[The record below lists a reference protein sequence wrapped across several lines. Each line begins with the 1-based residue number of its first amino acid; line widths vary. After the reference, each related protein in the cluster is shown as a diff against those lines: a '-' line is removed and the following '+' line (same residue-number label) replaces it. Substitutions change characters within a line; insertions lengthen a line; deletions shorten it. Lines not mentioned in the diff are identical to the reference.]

1 MIFYFTGTGNSLAAA
16 QTIARAT
23 DDLLVDIGAAYKYK
37 DFDFTLAQG
46 EQLGFVFPV
55 YNYTTPPIIDAFLKR
70 ARFRTG
76 NKETFTPDYC
86 FAVISCG
93 AFVGST
99 ARVFG
104 KRLLDAQGINLDASF
119 SVKSVGNCTYLYA
132 PAQGE
137 KRKRL
142 LAGAELAARET
153 ANRIAAREHV
163 RAEHRNPPRHRAV
176 QVHRKG
182 REAAIHLGVLR
193 AAHLHQ
199 LRPVRRPLPHQ
210 HHHDHRRRAPLGRAG
225 LHAVPRL
232 PAPLPRERHPVRC
245 EDRASR
251 PLRQPRPRES
261 SQARITL
268 LPSLVQAIP

>member
-104 KRLLDAQGINLDASF
+104 KRPRREAQ
-119 SVKSVGNCTYLYA
+119 A
-132 PAQGE
+132 PACRRGTC
-137 KRKRL
+137 R
-142 LAGAELAARET
+142 ARDGKSH
-153 ANRIAAREHV
+153 RSPRARAR
-163 RAEHRNPPRHRAV
+163 RAPQSPRHRAV
-176 QVHRKG
+176 QVH
-182 REAAIHLGVLR
+182 
-193 AAHLHQ
+193 
-199 LRPVRRPLPHQ
+199 
-210 HHHDHRRRAPLGRAG
+210 
-225 LHAVPRL
+225 
-232 PAPLPRERHPVRC
+232 
-245 EDRASR
+245 
-251 PLRQPRPRES
+251 
-261 SQARITL
+261 
-268 LPSLVQAIP
+268 